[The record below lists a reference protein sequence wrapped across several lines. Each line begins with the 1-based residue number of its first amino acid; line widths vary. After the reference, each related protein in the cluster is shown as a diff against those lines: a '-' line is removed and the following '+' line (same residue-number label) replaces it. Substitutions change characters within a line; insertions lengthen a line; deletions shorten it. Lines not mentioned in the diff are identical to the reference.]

1 MDPHDLLAAAVVL
14 LAATALTTALFKR
27 IGLGSVL
34 GLLAAGVLVGPWGLQ
49 VTEDVAELRHIAEIG
64 VVFLLF
70 IIGLEMQPEKLWS
83 MRRQVFGLGTL
94 QVLVTGAAIAALELA
109 IGEPIEVAI
118 LIGLGLALSSTAFVV
133 QMLTERGEFASEHG
147 RGAFSVL
154 LLQDLAIV
162 PLLALVPILAGD
174 PAEAEPD
181 ALPVWAQA
189 LEIGALMVAVFA
201 VGRYLLPVLLH
212 RLAEQRNREAFA
224 VVAAL
229 AVIGA
234 AWAMDTVG
242 ISQALGAF
250 MVGMLLSGSAYR
262 HQIEA
267 VVEPFKGFLLGLF
280 FISVGMSIDVGR
292 LWIEGLVVGGQVVAL
307 LVVKA
312 AILFALCL
320 AFRMSRPAAA
330 HVSLMLPQA
339 GEFGFVLF
347 GAAAAAGLLSEAQYG
362 HLILIISIS
371 MAATPLLAKAGDR
384 LAEAL
389 TPPGAA
395 DQQPSTEWA
404 AGMDRHVVVAGFG
417 RVGRVVCLM
426 LKRAGIP
433 YLAFDRDPRRVEL
446 GRREG
451 LDVHYG
457 DVSNVHVLSAA
468 GAGRAATLVVTVN
481 EVAVAEK
488 VVSTMR
494 SSYPDVPIQA
504 RALDL
509 GGRDQLLRLGVNW
522 ATPDTTEASLLL
534 GQAVLEHLGMP
545 LADAQ
550 HLAKDMRHDDYAPV
564 RPSPREAALS

>member
-34 GLLAAGVLVGPWGLQ
+34 GLLAAGVLVGPWGLE
-49 VTEDVAELRHIAEIG
+49 VTEDVTELRHIAEIG

-94 QVLVTGAAIAALELA
+94 QVLVTGAAIALLELTFGA
-109 IGEPIEVAI
+109 SIEVAI
-118 LIGLGLALSSTAFVV
+118 LVGLGLALSSTAFVI
-133 QMLTERGEFASEHG
+133 QMLSERGEFASEHG

-162 PLLALVPILAGD
+162 PLLALVPLLAGA
-174 PAEAEPD
+174 PAEAEEGPPGW
-181 ALPVWAQA
+181 LKA
-189 LEIGALMVAVFA
+189 LEIVALLVAVYA
-201 VGRYLLPVLLH
+201 VGRHVLPAILH
-212 RLAEQRNREAFA
+212 RLAMHRNREAFA

-234 AWAMDTVG
+234 AWAMETVHL
-242 ISQALGAF
+242 SQALGAF

-292 LWIEGLVVGGQVVAL
+292 LWSDGFVVAAQVL
-307 LVVKA
+307 AVLAIKA
-312 AILFALCL
+312 AVLFGLCL
-320 AFRMSRPAAA
+320 AFRYSKPAAA
-330 HVSLMLPQA
+330 RISLMLPQS

-347 GAAAAAGLLSEAQYG
+347 GAAAAAGLLTDAQFG
-362 HLILIISIS
+362 HLILIVSIS

-384 LAEAL
+384 LAAKLSPQAPAEA
-389 TPPGAA
+389 
-395 DQQPSTEWA
+395 PSTEWA

-426 LKRAGIP
+426 LARAGIP
-433 YLAFDRDPRRVEL
+433 YVAFDRDPRRVDL

-451 LDVHYG
+451 LEVHYG
-457 DVSNVHVLSAA
+457 DASNVHVLSAA
-468 GAGRAATLVVTVN
+468 GAGRAAAVVVTVN
-481 EVAVAEK
+481 EVHVAEK
-488 VVSTMR
+488 VVSTVR

-509 GGRDQLLRLGVNW
+509 RGRDELLRLGVTW

-545 LADAQ
+545 LADAE

-564 RPSPREAALS
+564 RPSPREAALP

>member
-83 MRRQVFGLGTL
+83 MRRQVFGLGIL
-94 QVLVTGAAIAALELA
+94 QVLVTGAVIAALELA

-174 PAEAEPD
+174 AADAEAD
-181 ALPVWAQA
+181 GLPVWVQA
-189 LEIGALMVAVFA
+189 LEIGALLVAVFA
-201 VGRYLLPVLLH
+201 VGRYLLPMLLH

-292 LWIEGLVVGGQVVAL
+292 LWTEGLVVGGQVVAL
-307 LVVKA
+307 LAVKA

-384 LAEAL
+384 LAAAL
-389 TPPGAA
+389 APPAT
-395 DQQPSTEWA
+395 DQQASAQWG

-468 GAGRAATLVVTVN
+468 GAGRAAALVVTVN

-488 VVSTMR
+488 VVSSMR

-509 GGRDQLLRLGVNW
+509 NGRDQLLRLGVNW
-522 ATPDTTEASLLL
+522 ATPDTTEASLML

-545 LADAQ
+545 LADAED
-550 HLAKDMRHDDYAPV
+550 LAKDMRYDDYAPV
-564 RPSPREAALS
+564 RPSPREAALP